1 MALSMNASGAC
12 PPTTDNAFGPTVA
25 APCRDG
31 FDFTFTFEQY
41 FFIIAPCALV
51 LVAAPPRL
59 YFLSRLQ
66 PMVDG
71 KGFKLIKLVRMLL
84 FS

>member
-12 PPTTDNAFGPTVA
+12 LPTADNAFGPTVT

-41 FFIIAPCALV
+41 FFTIAPCALV

-66 PMVDG
+66 PTVDG
-71 KGFKLIKLVRMLL
+71 KSFKLIKLVRMPL